1 MQFSVAVI
9 CLKLIL
15 THSLVFNLIGSN
27 LDIKEPKG
35 KKKSIKSVPQNT
47 NTTFLFFKQEMK
59 KKKTNHVKYFF
70 LLLLW
75 SVVRLCMQHTWRA
88 YQLHQA
94 PFLSLCQKTQ
104 DSRFYRPFG
113 YRMIASLCLGLR
125 GEKPRPEEPDNR
137 KERSNSDTCLDPY
150 YMLSLDQRVK
160 LQRKSEF

>member
-70 LLLLW
+70 LLLL
-75 SVVRLCMQHTWRA
+75 
-88 YQLHQA
+88 
-94 PFLSLCQKTQ
+94 
-104 DSRFYRPFG
+104 
-113 YRMIASLCLGLR
+113 
-125 GEKPRPEEPDNR
+125 
-137 KERSNSDTCLDPY
+137 
-150 YMLSLDQRVK
+150 
-160 LQRKSEF
+160 